1 MPPKAGSRRS
11 CHNLFCRVA
20 IVTGADGRGDDLR
33 NDRVIYLLPANY
45 GASVIHLDRDLSVV
59 ERTIGVITAEGSG
72 AGIAVQAV
80 VCNKNHC
87 GRIIQTNIAKLNV
100 WILWSTMSESKA
112 LRGKL

>member
-11 CHNLFCRVA
+11 CHTPFCRVA
-20 IVTGADGRGDDLR
+20 IVNGTGDDFR
-33 NDRVIYLLPANY
+33 NGRVINLLLTKY
-45 GASVIHLDRDLSVV
+45 GASFIYLDRDLSVV
-59 ERTIGVITAEGSG
+59 ERTIEVITAEDSG

-87 GRIIQTNIAKLNV
+87 GGMIQTNIAKLNV
-100 WILWSTMSESKA
+100 WILWSTMSGSKA